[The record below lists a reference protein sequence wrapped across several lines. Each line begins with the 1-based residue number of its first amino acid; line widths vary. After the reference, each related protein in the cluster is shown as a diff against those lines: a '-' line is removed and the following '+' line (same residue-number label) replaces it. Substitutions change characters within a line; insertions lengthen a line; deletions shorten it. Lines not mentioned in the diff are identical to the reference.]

1 MTDTVTD
8 FRRTLEQETET
19 LTTLCQLWT
28 TKLVNEKTRM
38 SEEVEVGQLLFLT
51 KTLLLLIILIMFLM
65 LMILIMF
72 LMMLIKTLMTPG

>member
-38 SEEVEVGQLLFLT
+38 SEEVEVGQLLFI
-51 KTLLLLIILIMFLM
+51 LLLRYV
-65 LMILIMF
+65 MILICS
-72 LMMLIKTLMTPG
+72 